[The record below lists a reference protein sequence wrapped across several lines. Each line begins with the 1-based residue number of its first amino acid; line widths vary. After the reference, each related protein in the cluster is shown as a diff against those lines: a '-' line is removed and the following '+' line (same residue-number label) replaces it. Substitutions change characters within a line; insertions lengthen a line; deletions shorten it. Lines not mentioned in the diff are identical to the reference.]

1 MKDVLSKISN
11 RIIGVDETIINAMKK
26 MDKEGVKLLFV
37 FENDKFLGLLT
48 IGDIQRAIIRNV
60 DMNAAVSQ
68 ILDKNKIY
76 AKTSDNVEVIKKKMY
91 DLRAECMPLVDENG
105 ELLDVYLWNDMFDGK
120 KEERLDK
127 IDVPVVIM
135 AGGLGT
141 RLKPLTNIIP
151 KPLIPVNEKTILET
165 IIDQFEKIGCS
176 KYYLS
181 VNYKSEIIEY
191 YLANLDKKHN
201 ITFLKEDKPLGTIGS
216 VSLLKGKIDKPFF
229 VSNCD
234 IIVDQ
239 DYRDVYD
246 YHRNNKNDITIVTA
260 IKSFH
265 IPYGVIETG
274 ENGLMKGISEKPN
287 MSYMIN
293 TGVYILES
301 QLIDEIPENTFYHI
315 TDLIEKVRKNGGR
328 VGCFPVSEKSWTDIG
343 DWNEYLKII
352 KI

>member
-1 MKDVLSKISN
+1 MNVLDKIKN
-11 RIIGVDETIINAMKK
+11 RIISADTTIIQALKK
-26 MDKEGVKLLFV
+26 MDVEMVKLLFV
-37 FENDKFLGLLT
+37 FENDKFLGILT
-48 IGDIQRAIIRNV
+48 IGDIQRAIIKNV
-60 DMNAAVSQ
+60 DMNDTVLS

-76 AKTSDNVEVIKKKMY
+76 AKVTDSLDVIKKKMY
-91 DLRAECMPLVDENG
+91 ELRSECMPMVGDGNR
-105 ELLDVYLWNDMFDGK
+105 LLDVYFWKEMFSDGK
-120 KEERLDK
+120 RERTDK

-165 IIDQFEKIGCS
+165 IIDQFKDIGCI
-176 KYYLS
+176 KYYIS

-191 YLANLDKKHN
+191 YFAHLDKKYD

-246 YHRNNKNDITIVTA
+246 YHVNNKNDITIVTA

-274 ENGLMKGISEKPN
+274 DNGLMKGISEKPDV
-287 MSYMIN
+287 SYMIN
-293 TGVYILES
+293 TGVYIIEP
-301 QLIDEIPENTFYHI
+301 QLINEIPENTFYHI

-343 DWNEYLKII
+343 DWNEYLKTIE
-352 KI
+352 K

>member
-1 MKDVLSKISN
+1 MNVLDKIKN
-11 RIIGVDETIINAMKK
+11 RIISADNTIIQALKK
-26 MDKEGVKLLFV
+26 MDVEMVKLLFV
-37 FENDKFLGLLT
+37 FENDKFLGILT
-48 IGDIQRAIIRNV
+48 IGDIQRAIIKNV
-60 DMNAAVSQ
+60 DMNDTVLS

-76 AKTSDNVEVIKKKMY
+76 AKVTDSLDVIKKKMY
-91 DLRAECMPLVDENG
+91 ELRSECMPMVGDGNR
-105 ELLDVYLWNDMFDGK
+105 LLDVYFWKEMFSDGK
-120 KEERLDK
+120 RERTDK

-165 IIDQFEKIGCS
+165 IIDQFKEIGCA
-176 KYYLS
+176 KYYIS

-191 YLANLDKKHN
+191 YFAHLDKKYD

-246 YHRNNKNDITIVTA
+246 YHVNNKNDITIVTA

-274 ENGLMKGISEKPN
+274 DNGLMKGISEKPDV
-287 MSYMIN
+287 SYMIN
-293 TGVYILES
+293 TGAYIIEP
-301 QLIDEIPENTFYHI
+301 QLINEIPENTFYHI

-343 DWNEYLKII
+343 DWNEYLKTIE
-352 KI
+352 K

>member
-1 MKDVLSKISN
+1 MYAHPGDDRDKVKEQMLAM
-11 RIIGVDETIINAMKK
+11 RAELMPVVDE
-26 MDKEGVKLLFV
+26 DG
-37 FENDKFLGLLT
+37 
-48 IGDIQRAIIRNV
+48 Q
-60 DMNAAVSQ
+60 
-68 ILDKNKIY
+68 
-76 AKTSDNVEVIKKKMY
+76 
-91 DLRAECMPLVDENG
+91 LVD
-105 ELLDVYLWNDMFDGK
+105 VIFWNEVLADMPTIDN
-120 KEERLDK
+120 RPK

-151 KPLIPVNEKTILET
+151 KPLIPIDEKTILET
-165 IIDQFEKIGCS
+165 IIDQFEKIGCK

-191 YLANLDKKHN
+191 YIDKLNKKYD

-216 VSLLKGKIDKPFF
+216 VSLLKGKINKPFF

-234 IIVDQ
+234 ILVDQ

-246 YHRNNKNDITIVTA
+246 YHVNNKNDITIVSA

-274 ENGLMKGISEKPN
+274 DNGLLKGISEKPDV
-287 MSYMIN
+287 SYMIN
-293 TGVYILES
+293 TGVYIIEP
-301 QLIDEIPENTFYHI
+301 QLITEIPENTFYHI

-328 VGCFPVSEKSWTDIG
+328 IGCFPVSEKAWTDIG
-343 DWNEYLKII
+343 DRNEYLKTI

>member
-1 MKDVLSKISN
+1 MNVLDKIKN
-11 RIIGVDETIINAMKK
+11 RIISADNTIIQALKK
-26 MDKEGVKLLFV
+26 MDVEMVKLLFV
-37 FENDKFLGLLT
+37 FENDKFLGILT
-48 IGDIQRAIIRNV
+48 IGDIQRAIIKNV
-60 DMNAAVSQ
+60 DMNDTVLS

-76 AKTSDNVEVIKKKMY
+76 AKVTDSLDVIKKKMY
-91 DLRAECMPLVDENG
+91 ELRSECMPLVGDGNR
-105 ELLDVYLWNDMFDGK
+105 LLEVYFWKEMFSDGK
-120 KEERLDK
+120 RERTDK

-165 IIDQFEKIGCS
+165 IIDQFKDIGCA
-176 KYYLS
+176 KYYIS

-191 YLANLDKKHN
+191 YFAHLDKKYD

-246 YHRNNKNDITIVTA
+246 YHVNNKNDITVVTA

-274 ENGLMKGISEKPN
+274 DNGLMKGISEKPDV
-287 MSYMIN
+287 SYMIN
-293 TGVYILES
+293 TGVYIIEP
-301 QLIDEIPENTFYHI
+301 QLINEIPENTFYHI

-343 DWNEYLKII
+343 DWNEYLKTIE
-352 KI
+352 K